1 VVNLSLVAAKLA
13 ELADRLSRIEGAR
26 PSDAAAL
33 AADRD
38 ALDLVSFNL
47 MLAVQAAL
55 DVASHI
61 ISDEGWEPA
70 LTMGGS
76 FQRLGEHGVLT
87 AATAATLSRAAGIR
101 NVVAHGYGS
110 VDVKRLYVAA
120 SRANADLGTFAR
132 EVAAWVEAHSQ
143 KG

>member
-1 VVNLSLVAAKLA
+1 MSWHAF
-13 ELADRLSRIEGAR
+13 SRERESALR
-26 PSDAAAL
+26 SCSDP
-33 AADRD
+33 
-38 ALDLVSFNL
+38 
-47 MLAVQAAL
+47 AL

-70 LTMGGS
+70 LTMEGS

-101 NVVAHGYGS
+101 NVLAHGYGS
-110 VDVKRLYVAA
+110 VDVKRLYLAA

-132 EVAAWVEAHSQ
+132 EIAAWVEAHSQ